1 MNPKGK
7 KSINLTVPISSGLT
21 GKNLKTVLTQLFGL
35 FNGLVDTGI
44 NLENFQQL
52 ASSLDSELKKKMEQA
67 IK

>member
-52 ASSLDSELKKKMEQA
+52 ASSLDSELIKKMEQA